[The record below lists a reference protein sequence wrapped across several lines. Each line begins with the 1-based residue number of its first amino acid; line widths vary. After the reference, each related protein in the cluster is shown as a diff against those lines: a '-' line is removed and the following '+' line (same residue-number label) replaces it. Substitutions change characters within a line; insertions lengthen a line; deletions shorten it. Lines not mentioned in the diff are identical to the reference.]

1 MKAIALLSGGLDSIL
16 AARLILEQGIE
27 VEGVHFTTVFYGDAD
42 YEQASGVAQKAAAR
56 LGIGLKIFEI
66 SENLIEIVKHPR
78 HGYGANMNPCIDCHT
93 LMFAKAGQYMW
104 QSGASFLVTG
114 EVLGER
120 PMSQHKQALKTIEKE
135 SELEGLILR
144 PLSAK
149 LLEVTVPERQGWV
162 DRDKLEAIQGRSRK
176 MQMELAD
183 KFNITEYPNPAGGC
197 LLTDPMFSGRL
208 RDLIKHKIDFA
219 VYDIRLLKLGRHFRL
234 NGQAKLIVGRD
245 EKENNE
251 LFEIAQQ
258 GALCFYPREA
268 AGPTAIS
275 SGDLDDK
282 NINDACRMIARYSDK
297 KEGEPVEV
305 SYKTLPDGAVHT
317 ASFSPMEEPEM
328 EKLRI

>member
-234 NGQAKLIVGRD
+234 NGQAKL
-245 EKENNE
+245 
-251 LFEIAQQ
+251 
-258 GALCFYPREA
+258 
-268 AGPTAIS
+268 
-275 SGDLDDK
+275 
-282 NINDACRMIARYSDK
+282 
-297 KEGEPVEV
+297 
-305 SYKTLPDGAVHT
+305 
-317 ASFSPMEEPEM
+317 
-328 EKLRI
+328 